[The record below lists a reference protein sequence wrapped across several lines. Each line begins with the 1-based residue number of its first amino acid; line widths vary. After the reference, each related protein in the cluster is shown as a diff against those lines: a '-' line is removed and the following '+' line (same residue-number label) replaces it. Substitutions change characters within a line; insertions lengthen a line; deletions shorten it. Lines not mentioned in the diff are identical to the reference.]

1 MASSLVI
8 NHHFYFPTMET
19 PLTPEAPGTTE
30 EPLAPKEPCPMEVP
44 VTPNE
49 PGVTTCTIY
58 IPNFLEE
65 YSLSEQSLEQQ
76 KNELLRKDW

>member
-1 MASSLVI
+1 MASSLLI
-8 NHHFYFPTMET
+8 AHHFDFPTMET
-19 PLTPEAPGTTE
+19 PLTPEAPGNSME
-30 EPLAPKEPCPMEVP
+30 EPLIPEEPCPMEVP
-44 VTPNE
+44 VTPDE

-76 KNELLRKDW
+76 KN

>member
-1 MASSLVI
+1 MASSFVI
-8 NHHFYFPTMET
+8 AHHFDFPTMET
-19 PLTPEAPGTTE
+19 PLTPKAPGTTE
-30 EPLAPKEPCPMEVP
+30 EPLTPEEPGTMEVP

-49 PGVTTCTIY
+49 PGVTTFTIY

-76 KNELLRKDW
+76 KN